1 LETEVKNL
9 YEGLFL
15 VDSADAAADWEGV
28 LGALETVLKRADA
41 EIESMRKWDEC
52 KLAYEIKGKARGTY
66 ILVYFRAD
74 GRNVRGFE
82 RDVQLSERIMRV
94 LVLRTDRMSQ
104 ADIEKETPVTAI
116 EKRLREAK
124 AQQQKRVAE
133 KAEQEA
139 AAAEAATQAVEP
151 AKAEV
156 VKAVEA
162 EPTEPEV
169 VEPAKA
175 EVVEAVEAE
184 PTGPEVVEPAKA
196 EVVKEVEAEPTEPE
210 VVEPAKAE
218 VVEEVEAEPTGPEK
232 DADSSEAEEQP

>member
-1 LETEVKNL
+1 MKNL
-9 YEGLFL
+9 YESLFL

-66 ILVYFRAD
+66 ILVYFKAD
-74 GRNVRGFE
+74 GRNVRGIE

-104 ADIEKETPVTAI
+104 ADIEKETPATAI

-133 KAEQEA
+133 KAEQQAVE

-156 VKAVEA
+156 VE
-162 EPTEPEV
+162 
-169 VEPAKA
+169 
-175 EVVEAVEAE
+175 
-184 PTGPEVVEPAKA
+184 
-196 EVVKEVEAEPTEPE
+196 EVEAEPTEPE
-210 VVEPAKAE
+210 TVEPAKE
-218 VVEEVEAEPTGPEK
+218 
-232 DADSSEAEEQP
+232 DNSSEAEEQP